1 MAIDKNLRNYT
12 SQADPAQSIMTI
24 EKIIIGCGAREI
36 AKTYDGFG
44 NPSGIKFILP
54 VNNMHMTFDM
64 QANVELVYEY
74 MIKQYSNKPTEANIA
89 ACRKQAARTAWK
101 NLMELLQIQ
110 IDMVAINQKEMME
123 ALLTLLYDGR
133 QTFYSKLKETQFKG
147 LLPERN
153 EKTNQRT

>member
-1 MAIDKNLRNYT
+1 MAINKNLRNYT

-44 NPSGIKFILP
+44 NPSGIKFIMP

-64 QANVELVYEY
+64 QANVDLVYDY
-74 MIKQYSNKPTEANIA
+74 MIKQYDRTPTQAQDA
-89 ACRKQAARTAWK
+89 TCRQQAARTAWK

-110 IDMVAINQKEMME
+110 IDMVAINQKELME
-123 ALLTLLYDGR
+123 ALLTLLYDGK
-133 QTFYSKLKETQFKG
+133 QTFYSRLKETQFKG
-147 LLPERN
+147 LLPEHN
-153 EKTNQRT
+153 EKR